1 MSSESENVR
10 IAQDKREILVNGY
23 AMPDITREQLAG
35 WADDLTYVSYY
46 SYGYT
51 MRGDLVPIRGDDA
64 LVRAS
69 YDSGVGPLMVLTP
82 FDENGEY
89 SYELV
94 RILFT
99 DPLIRDRL
107 INNVVITVTEKNY
120 LGFVFNFG
128 YIAPEDSE
136 EFVVT
141 VAKTAARLNRRG
153 NLVIVSLTPGIND
166 EGINYESLGR
176 AANLLELRLFH
187 WEQVYEP
194 PGPVSPVDRAST
206 LLSAITAVVDPR
218 AILLGIS
225 NYGYVWT
232 LPYIY
237 GAAAAEM
244 ISQEEA
250 AERAARAGAAVQYD
264 ETAQAPHYSYID
276 PSGLNRIVWY
286 EDERSVR
293 AKLSLV
299 NQFGLSGIS
308 IWTIMS
314 PFPAAVAAIDEMFTV
329 FKI

>member
-1 MSSESENVR
+1 MSSESKNVR
-10 IAQDKREILVNGY
+10 IAQEKREIFVNGY
-23 AMPDITREQLAG
+23 ATPDITREQLAR

-51 MRGDLVPIRGDDA
+51 MQGELVPIDDA
-64 LVRAS
+64 SLIQAS

-82 FDENGEY
+82 FDENGQY

-94 RILFT
+94 RVLFT
-99 DPLIRDRL
+99 DPRVRDRL
-107 INNVVITVTEKNY
+107 INNVVMTVTNKNY
-120 LGFVFNFG
+120 LGFIFNFG

-176 AANLLELRLFH
+176 AANFLELRMFH
-187 WEQVYEP
+187 WEQVYEA
-194 PGPVSPVDRAST
+194 PGPVSPVDRARE
-206 LLSAITAVVDPR
+206 LLSVITAKVNPR

-232 LPYIY
+232 LPY
-237 GAAAAEM
+237 GAAAER

-250 AERAARAGAAVQYD
+250 AERAIRAGVPVEYD
-264 ETAQAPHYSYID
+264 EIVQAPHYSYTT
-276 PSGLNRIVWY
+276 PEGVNQVVWY

-299 NQFGLSGIS
+299 DEFNLSGIS
-308 IWTIMS
+308 IWTIMN
-314 PFPAAVAAIDEMFTV
+314 PFPAAIAAIDEMFLV